1 MPTLRALRE
10 RYRSSRA
17 VRAVVDLVGMVLLVT
32 MIGAY
37 QTRNHPRGSL
47 RGVTLRTLDG
57 APVSLSAWRGRTTLV
72 EFWAPWCTVC
82 KAQTDNLARA
92 RRLLGSRANVVS
104 VAAAFEDVAAV
115 RRSPLAQHAEVPVL
129 LADDDLTRRMNV
141 RAFPTVF
148 VLDAEGNVVN
158 SLQGY
163 TTTAGLVLRALW
175 HR

>member
-1 MPTLRALRE
+1 MRT
-10 RYRSSRA
+10 A
-17 VRAVVDLVGMVLLVT
+17 VELVAMLLVVT
-32 MIGAY
+32 LVGAY
-37 QTRNHPRGSL
+37 QTCEHPRGAL
-47 RGVTLRTLDG
+47 PDLALRTLDG

-104 VAAAFEDVAAV
+104 VAAAFGDVAEV
-115 RRSPLAQHAEVPVL
+115 RRSPLARHAELPVL
-129 LADDDLTRRMNV
+129 LADDDVTRRMNV

-148 VLDAEGNVVN
+148 VLDAEGRVVN